1 MILKSV
7 NFMREIANFKFRR
20 VIMVIEIKFK
30 EIKMKIPPVK
40 MAAERLNIV
49 GQLDGY
55 ASEMVR
61 ILTPIIYDLSYYNP
75 VKIAQ
80 KGDLLLINSG
90 AKTSALNL
98 KKMKD
103 SREII
108 TTFRENSDMNKKLN
122 VTGRPINYII

>member
-40 MAAERLNIV
+40 MAAEKLNIV